1 MDQPCNGYGRN
12 KPAVGSFRPC
22 GSLGSR
28 RAEGGKGGGLM
39 FTFVVWA
46 IGLYILFK
54 IAGVNL
60 SAIAVAFELHWFLGI
75 LAMIGS
81 LIGWVILLALIF

>member
-1 MDQPCNGYGRN
+1 
-12 KPAVGSFRPC
+12 
-22 GSLGSR
+22 
-28 RAEGGKGGGLM
+28 M

-46 IGLYILFK
+46 VGLYILFK